1 MTGYVVEYI
10 SLDSTRIPKDVI
22 DISDAGHQNDLV
34 RRRHEE
40 CYVSY
45 GKRSILDG
53 WFYSHMLLENELDFS
68 VFVCTHSVS

>member
-1 MTGYVVEYI
+1 MTGYAVEHI

-22 DISDAGHQNDLV
+22 DISDAGNQNDLV

-40 CYVSY
+40 CY

-53 WFYSHMLLENELDFS
+53 
-68 VFVCTHSVS
+68 